1 MIEDISTAIC
11 NSQFVSELNVTY
23 NFFHV
28 LRSFSFF
35 YFCVTSEFSMS
46 DLRHPIYNIQFGL
59 LCMSSF
65 LFSASFNMLIPELPA
80 YLESLGG
87 AEFKGY
93 IIALFTLTAGISR
106 PFSGKLTDKIGRVP
120 VMAVG
125 SLVCVVCGLLYP
137 LLTTIS
143 GFLWLRFFH
152 GFSTGFKPTATAA
165 YVADIVPGNRW
176 GEAMGIHGLCFS
188 TGLAIGPA
196 IGSELSE
203 RFSIDA
209 LFYCSSLFALMS
221 IAILMNMKET
231 LIQKERFT
239 LSLLKINR
247 NEIIE
252 RRVLGGA
259 LITFLSYLSYGAILT
274 VISAWGSHLGVA
286 NKGLFYMVFTVSS
299 LLIRFASGRLSDR
312 IGRISI
318 IKFSLLLL
326 VVALLFIGS
335 ASSPLH
341 LMLAAA
347 LYGVAT
353 GMLSPAL
360 TAFIIDLSHPD
371 HRGKAV
377 ATMYIALEAGIG
389 LGAVLAGAL
398 YVSDIQMIP
407 TTFYIIAVFTLI
419 AYLYL
424 KLIFKRK
431 TLISESSNP

>member
-1 MIEDISTAIC
+1 
-11 NSQFVSELNVTY
+11 
-23 NFFHV
+23 
-28 LRSFSFF
+28 
-35 YFCVTSEFSMS
+35 MS
-46 DLRHPIYNIQFGL
+46 DLRHPIYNFQFGL

-80 YLESLGG
+80 YLASLGG
-87 AEFKGY
+87 AEYKGY

-125 SLVCVVCGLLYP
+125 SLVCVICGLLYP
-137 LLTTIS
+137 LLTSIA
-143 GFLWLRFFH
+143 GFLWLRLFH

-176 GEAMGIHGLCFS
+176 GEAMGIHSLCFS

-196 IGSELSE
+196 IGSELTE
-203 RFSIDA
+203 RFSINA
-209 LFYCSSLFALMS
+209 LFYCSSVFALFS
-221 IAILMNMKET
+221 IVILMNMKET
-231 LIQKERFT
+231 LVKKEKFN
-239 LSLLKINR
+239 LALLKINR
-247 NEIIE
+247 KEIIE
-252 RRVLGGA
+252 IRVIGGA
-259 LITFLSYLSYGAILT
+259 VVTFLSYLSYGAILT
-274 VISAWGSHLGVA
+274 VISDWGTHLGVA

-299 LLIRFASGRLSDR
+299 LVIRFVSGRLSDR
-312 IGRISI
+312 IGRVSI

-326 VVALLFIGS
+326 VVALVFIGR
-335 ASSPLH
+335 ANSPLH
-341 LMLAAA
+341 LMVAATV
-347 LYGVAT
+347 YGVAT

-360 TAFIIDLSHPD
+360 TAFIIDLSHPE

-389 LGAVLAGAL
+389 IGAFMAGAL

-407 TTFYIIAVFTLI
+407 LTFYLIAAFTLI

-424 KLIFKRK
+424 QFIFKIK
-431 TLISESSNP
+431 KFSESSNP